1 MCSNSGELKQLW
13 NRFPSHHK
21 CSLKENITMYWSLS
35 FLFFFFFKFFLIPNQ
50 SRTDV
55 DVINK
60 LHDLIPRA
68 ESASSIH
75 FFRRLNQSWLH
86 EKQELKT
93 TQCLSNSL
101 FDFIPEEI
109 LSYFCFYL
117 PKSSQKSYEFCEI
130 VSETL

>member
-1 MCSNSGELKQLW
+1 MCSNPEELKQLW
-13 NRFPSHHK
+13 NRFLHHK

-35 FLFFFFFKFFLIPNQ
+35 FLFFFKFFFIPNQ

-101 FDFIPEEI
+101 FDFIQEEI
-109 LSYFCFYL
+109 LSYFCFFL
-117 PKSSQKSYEFCEI
+117 PKSSQKSYQFCEI